1 MTKVNNKKSSK
12 RRRNHQLT
20 QQQQTLTTNIR
31 VRARNC
37 YNEIIKLLMSNKEVV
52 TDECEACFIEHIVD
66 LRTHL
71 DIYSLLK
78 IKIEGWEKD
87 VDFIHKK
94 NKKNSIATHFNAN
107 AYLGDKIKVEKLL
120 LLLEKA
126 YEKRK
131 DVIVFLL
138 DDLSRLE
145 IDFHVQC
152 KLWKKLGGVYNLLF
166 TPLDTNRQNEMN
178 MLWMKKRENAIR
190 QWIFQNKKRTVTLTP
205 DMVFQYSKNTYKK
218 LIRNIY
224 KNINDQLKSYE
235 QLKRWIQTFYDTELY
250 DLLFNDQDI

>member
-1 MTKVNNKKSSK
+1 MPKVNNKKSSK
-12 RRRNHQLT
+12 RRSNHQLN
-20 QQQQTLTTNIR
+20 QQQTLETNVR

-37 YNEIIKLLMSNKEVV
+37 YNEIIKLLMSNKDVV
-52 TDECEACFIEHIVD
+52 TDECESCFIEHIVD

-78 IKIEGWEKD
+78 IKIEGWEKE
-87 VDFIHKK
+87 VDLIHKK
-94 NKKNSIATHFNAN
+94 NKKVSMSTHFNAN
-107 AYLGDKIKVEKLL
+107 AYLGDKIKLEKLL

-131 DVIVFLL
+131 DLVVFLL
-138 DDLSRLE
+138 DDLVRLGN
-145 IDFHVQC
+145 DFHVQC
-152 KLWKKLGGVYNLLF
+152 KIWKRLGGVYNLLF
-166 TPLDTNRQNEMN
+166 IPLNANPQDEMN

-190 QWIFQNKKRTVTLTP
+190 QWMFQNKKRTVALTP
-205 DMVFQYSKNTYKK
+205 DMVYQYCKNTYKK
-218 LIRNIY
+218 LIHNIY

-250 DLLFNDQDI
+250 DLLFNEQDI